1 MSCQNQPSTLDFLKL
16 IGLLVVIGV
25 VAFDIFSVRSKNK
38 ALWKTIETQKTE
50 MDRREKSLAEENQ
63 EQYSRLEQ
71 QLRDSEKR
79 VTDAKEKARD
89 RENELS
95 EEIRGLKDSHRK
107 ELDELKAA
115 YEKKFEK
122 MKEDFNRQKENAR
135 AEVKS
140 WRTVVQSTTQDSQ
153 DDLQR
158 QKKVKTC
165 NKCSGKG
172 VIRVKKRCMH
182 CNGSG
187 RIKQEKVFHYNLSH
201 STRIGHVDVDC
212 PSCLPGGLR
221 GSGSKGYTIE
231 KETCPKCNGSGK
243 MEL

>member
-1 MSCQNQPSTLDFLKL
+1 M
-16 IGLLVVIGV
+16 
-25 VAFDIFSVRSKNK
+25 
-38 ALWKTIETQKTE
+38 
-50 MDRREKSLAEENQ
+50 
-63 EQYSRLEQ
+63 
-71 QLRDSEKR
+71 
-79 VTDAKEKARD
+79 
-89 RENELS
+89 S

-172 VIRVKKRCMH
+172 VIRVKKRCMR

-187 RIKQEKVFHYNLSH
+187 RIKKERRSYSNLRNREH
-201 STRIGHVDVDC
+201 IGHVDVDC
-212 PSCLPGGLR
+212 PSCLPGGLL

>member
-115 YEKKFEK
+115 YEKK
-122 MKEDFNRQKENAR
+122 
-135 AEVKS
+135 V
-140 WRTVVQSTTQDSQ
+140 
-153 DDLQR
+153 
-158 QKKVKTC
+158 
-165 NKCSGKG
+165 
-172 VIRVKKRCMH
+172 
-182 CNGSG
+182 
-187 RIKQEKVFHYNLSH
+187 
-201 STRIGHVDVDC
+201 
-212 PSCLPGGLR
+212 
-221 GSGSKGYTIE
+221 
-231 KETCPKCNGSGK
+231 
-243 MEL
+243 